1 MGIKE
6 RKERERAARKQAI
19 LQAAI
24 KVFSQKG
31 YDRTNME
38 EIAKEAEL
46 SKGII
51 YYYFASKEELF
62 KELVLKETITYYQRA
77 LETIYPLN
85 DYREI
90 LSALLDFH
98 FQYFVNRR
106 ELLNLIFPFG
116 KSSPI
121 FLDTEMKRQVEA
133 VRQPLSEKI
142 NQLLGEKAIS
152 LLDLFWSFIIGF
164 SIKMAQGR
172 ATAKLQEEIQV
183 FKEMLKGVLK

>member
-24 KVFSQKG
+24 KVFSRKG

-38 EIAKEAEL
+38 EIAEEAEL

-62 KELVLKETITYYQRA
+62 KELVLGETIAYYQRA
-77 LETIYPLN
+77 LETIHQLN

-90 LSALLDFH
+90 FSALLDFH
-98 FQYFVNRR
+98 FQYFVHRR
-106 ELLNLIFPFG
+106 ELLNLIFPYG

-121 FLDTEMKRQVEA
+121 LVDEAMKLQVETA
-133 VRQPLSEKI
+133 RQPLSEKI
-142 NQLLGEKAIS
+142 NHLLGEKAPP

-164 SIKMAQGR
+164 SVKMAQGKETSR
-172 ATAKLQEEIQV
+172 LQEEIRV